1 MSRMPLKRNFS
12 GRHPEAGCDEA
23 GRGCLAGPVFAAAVI
38 LPDKPSPYLEIHLDD
53 SKVLSTSKRNKL
65 RHIIEKEAVAFAVS
79 MVEPAKIDRVNI
91 LNASIEAMHQALEQ
105 LQMVP
110 EFIMVDGNRFR
121 KFGNIPHQC
130 IVQGDKKHLSIAAAS
145 VLAKTWRD
153 EYMNNLHDE
162 FPIYNWN
169 KNKGYPTA
177 AHLNTLRTHGPC
189 RHHRMSFKPV
199 GQLAFHFIN

>member
-1 MSRMPLKRNFS
+1 MSRLPLQSNFS
-12 GRHPEAGCDEA
+12 GHLPEAGCDEA

-38 LPDKPSPYLEIHLDD
+38 LPDKPSPYLETHLDD
-53 SKVLSTSKRNKL
+53 SKTLSTSKRKL
-65 RHIIEKEAVAFAVS
+65 LRLVIEKEAVAFAVS

-91 LNASIEAMHQALEQ
+91 LNASIEAMHHALEQ
-105 LQMVP
+105 LQLVP
-110 EFIMVDGNRFR
+110 EFIIVDGNRFR

-130 IVQGDKKHLSIAAAS
+130 IVQGDKKYLAIAAAS

-153 EYMNNLHDE
+153 EYMNKLHDE
-162 FPIYNWN
+162 FPAYNW
-169 KNKGYPTA
+169 KRNKGYPTA
-177 AHLNTLRTHGPC
+177 AHLQALRTHGPC

>member
-1 MSRMPLKRNFS
+1 MSRMPLQRNFS

-38 LPDKPSPYLEIHLDD
+38 LPDKPSLYLETHLDD
-53 SKVLSTSKRNKL
+53 SKTLSTFKRNML
-65 RHIIEKEAVAFAVS
+65 RQIIEKEAVAFAVS
-79 MVEPAKIDRVNI
+79 MVGPARIDRVNI

-110 EFIMVDGNRFR
+110 EFILVDGNRFR
-121 KFGNIPHQC
+121 KFGNISHQC
-130 IVQGDKKHLSIAAAS
+130 IVQGDKKYLAIAAAS

-153 EYMNNLHDE
+153 QFMNNLHDE
-162 FPIYNWN
+162 FPAYNWN
-169 KNKGYPTA
+169 RNKGYPTA
-177 AHLNTLRTHGPC
+177 AHLNALHTHGPC

-199 GQLAFHFIN
+199 GQLAFQFIT